1 MRLRDINKKIMND
14 GLSSLSENASLE
26 LSAFG
31 GLLEMQERAREYTFR
46 RFCRRPGT
54 RIGRIMAMIEA
65 GRTDAEIK
73 AIYKMDTA
81 TVRVYRMAYNNELS
95 VIRNG
100 QEVETTRDGRTQPG
114 HCTVCGGIRDDEKFM
129 ACSACR
135 KDARDRQN
143 KSMAREKEK
152 QHGHQH
158 EGSRGA
164 RRPDGD

>member
-31 GLLEMQERAREYTFR
+31 GLLEMKERAREYTFR

-54 RIGRIMAMIEA
+54 RIGRIMAMVEA
-65 GRTDAEIK
+65 GRTAAEIK

-95 VIRNG
+95 VIKNG
-100 QEVETTRDGRTQPG
+100 QEVETTRDRRKKLGQ
-114 HCTVCGGIRDDEKFM
+114 CTICGGIRDDEKYM

-135 KDARDRQN
+135 EKAKDRKN
-143 KSMAREKEK
+143 KSRARENAD
-152 QHGHQH
+152 
-158 EGSRGA
+158 RIA
-164 RRPDGD
+164 R